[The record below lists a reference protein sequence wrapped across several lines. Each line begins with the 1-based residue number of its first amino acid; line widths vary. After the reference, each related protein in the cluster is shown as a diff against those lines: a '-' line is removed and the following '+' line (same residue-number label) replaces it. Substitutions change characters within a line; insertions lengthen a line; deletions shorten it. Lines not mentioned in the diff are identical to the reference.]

1 MRHLSVQKCR
11 LMFWLFVVKDL
22 KLVRFA
28 LPSVKYFSCEA
39 AVEIRMLEAVNNVQ
53 PPGELSSRN
62 HIPSEKSSFSFY
74 WVSRQIL
81 CCCCAI
87 LNRWRGAEGPTAC
100 DNTVRFLS
108 PLSHRR
114 KQSNKQNPSCGT
126 SFCIYMDLH
135 ILGHHAKGFDL
146 QSSH

>member
-1 MRHLSVQKCR
+1 MRHLSVQKGR

-53 PPGELSSRN
+53 PPGELSSRY

-87 LNRWRGAEGPTAC
+87 LNRWRGAEGPTTC

-114 KQSNKQNPSCGT
+114 KQSNNQNPSCGT